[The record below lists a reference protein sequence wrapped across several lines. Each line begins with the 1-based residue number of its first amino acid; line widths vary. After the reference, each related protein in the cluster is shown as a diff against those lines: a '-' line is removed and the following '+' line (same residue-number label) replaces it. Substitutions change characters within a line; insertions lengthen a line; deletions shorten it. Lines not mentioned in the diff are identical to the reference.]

1 MVKLTLGLI
10 ITFLVVTQCIG
21 SPLVGS
27 ILNPAF
33 SLNYPINRN
42 VMVQSPKPL
51 PYVLLPLGMFY
62 KGWSDQVDP
71 NFGSSKNPPPFA

>member
-1 MVKLTLGLI
+1 MAKLTLIL
-10 ITFLVVTQCIG
+10 TFLLVAQSIG

-42 VMVQSPKPL
+42 ALVQSRPL

-62 KGWSDQVDP
+62 KGWSNQVDP
-71 NFGSSKNPPPFA
+71 YLGSFSNPPPFS